1 MSAVSPLSFV
11 YRFRPGVGMEAA
23 LQEEIDVYGPDHDWL
38 YLASRVPSIQ
48 LAASV
53 PGELECMLA
62 ARDAAVSEVEM
73 VGVVAVTEKP
83 SWLRL

>member
-1 MSAVSPLSFV
+1 MISPLSFV

-23 LQEEIDVYGPDHDWL
+23 LSEDIDVYGPGHDWL

-62 ARDAAVSEVEM
+62 ARDAAVSEAEAEM
-73 VGVVAVTEKP
+73 VGVVAVMEKP